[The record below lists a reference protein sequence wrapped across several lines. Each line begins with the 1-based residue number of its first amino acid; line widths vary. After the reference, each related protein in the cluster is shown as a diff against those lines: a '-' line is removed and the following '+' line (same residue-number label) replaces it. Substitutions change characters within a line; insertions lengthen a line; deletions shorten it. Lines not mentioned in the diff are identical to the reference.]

1 MKRVLIIGSSGAGKT
16 TLALALAEKTKLPL
30 IHLDTEYWHPGWVAT
45 PDEVWHAK
53 VEELSARASWIME
66 GNYSGTFSIRMP
78 RADTIILVTR
88 PRWVCLA
95 RAIWRS
101 IKYFRRTR
109 PDLAEGC
116 PEQFD
121 LEFYK
126 WIWDFP
132 NRSQQKMDDAT
143 ASIGAHAHQ
152 IIITS
157 DREGEAFLQSLD

>member
-1 MKRVLIIGSSGAGKT
+1 MRRVLIIGSSGAGKT
-16 TLALALAEKTKLPL
+16 TLASGLAKKTKLPL
-30 IHLDTEYWHPGWVAT
+30 IHLDTEYWRPGWVPT
-45 PDEVWHAK
+45 PDDEWHSI
-53 VEELSARASWIME
+53 VEDLVGRDSWIME
-66 GNYSGTFSIRMP
+66 GNYSGTFHIRMP
-78 RADTIILVTR
+78 RADTIILLTR
-88 PRWVCLA
+88 PGWLCLA

-121 LEFYK
+121 LKFYK

-132 NRSQQKMDDAT
+132 NRSREKIEDAM
-143 ASIGAHAHQ
+143 ASIGAQAHQ